1 MKIMVTGG
9 AGFIGSHIVDRL
21 VNSGEYVVVYDNLSS
36 GKMEFIEQHMGKE
49 NFKFVKADL
58 LDFDTLKKEMHG
70 VDLVYHVAANPDVRL
85 GSSDTHVHIEQNVMA
100 TYNVLEAMRLN
111 GVRDIVF
118 TSTSTVYGEASVIP
132 TPEDY
137 GPLIPISLYGASK
150 LGAEAFITSY
160 AHTFDMRAVIYRFA
174 NIVGPRS
181 THGVIYDFIMKLSRN
196 PEELE
201 ILGDGTQTKSYL
213 YIEDCV
219 DAILFGYKNRKNY
232 VEIFN
237 IGSEDWVNVRKIAD
251 IIVEEMCL
259 KNVKYR
265 FTGGKRGWKGDVPKM
280 LLSIEK
286 IKSYGWKPKYNSEE
300 SVRLTAR
307 SLIKELNGSYGGC

>member
-21 VNSGEYVVVYDNLSS
+21 AKNNEVIVYDNLSS
-36 GKMEFIEQHMGKE
+36 GKIEFIERYIGEK
-49 NFKFVKADL
+49 NFKFVRDDL
-58 LDFDTLKKEMHG
+58 LNFDRLKDEMKDC
-70 VDLVYHVAANPDVRL
+70 DLVYHVAANPDVKI
-85 GSSDTHVHIEQNVMA
+85 GAEDTKVHFEQNVKA
-100 TYNVLEAMRLN
+100 TYNVLEAMRIN
-111 GVRDIVF
+111 DVPNIIF
-118 TSTSTVYGEASVIP
+118 TSTSTVYGEAKKIP

-137 GPLIPISLYGASK
+137 GPLIPISLYGSSK
-150 LGAEAFITSY
+150 LAAEAFIMAY
-160 AHTFDMRAVIYRFA
+160 AHTFGIRAVIYRFA

-181 THGVIYDFIMKLSRN
+181 THGVIYDFIKKLRKN
-196 PEELE
+196 PDELE

-213 YIEDCV
+213 HVEDCV
-219 DAILFGYKNRKNY
+219 DAIIFGYENRRSD

-237 IGSEDWVNVRKIAD
+237 IGSEDWINVRKIAD
-251 IIVEEMCL
+251 IVVEEMGL

-280 LLSIEK
+280 LLSVDK
-286 IKSYGWKPKYNSEE
+286 IKEYGWKPMHNSEE

-307 SLIKELNGSYGGC
+307 DLISFVE

>member
-1 MKIMVTGG
+1 MVTGG

-21 VNSGEYVVVYDNLSS
+21 MSEGHEVVVYDNLSS
-36 GKMEFIEQHMGKE
+36 GKKEFVEHHMGKE
-49 NFKFVKADL
+49 NFRFVHADL
-58 LDFDTLKKEMHG
+58 LDFETLNKEMQG

-85 GSSDTHVHIEQNVMA
+85 GAKDTKVHMEQNVLA

-111 GVRDIVF
+111 DVRDIVF
-118 TSTSTVYGEASVIP
+118 TSTSTVYGEAKKIP

-174 NIVGPRS
+174 NIVGPRG
-181 THGVIYDFIMKLSRN
+181 THGVIYDFIMKLKRN
-196 PEELE
+196 PRELE

-213 YIEDCV
+213 YVEDCV
-219 DAILFGYKNRKNY
+219 DAIIYGYEHRRED

-237 IGSEDWVNVRKIAD
+237 IGSEDWVSVKKIAD
-251 IIVEEMCL
+251 IVVEEMNL
-259 KNVKYR
+259 RDVVYR

-286 IKSYGWKPKYNSEE
+286 IKSYGWKPKRGSEE

-307 SLIKELNGSYGGC
+307 HLIKELL

>member
-1 MKIMVTGG
+1 MVTGG

-21 VNSGEYVVVYDNLSS
+21 MSEGHEVVVYDNLSS
-36 GKMEFIEQHMGKE
+36 GKREFVEHHIGKE
-49 NFKFVKADL
+49 NFRFVHADL
-58 LDFDTLKKEMHG
+58 LDFETLNREMQG

-85 GSSDTHVHIEQNVMA
+85 GASDTKVHMEQNVLA

-111 GVRDIVF
+111 DVRDIVF
-118 TSTSTVYGEASVIP
+118 TSTSTVYGEAKKIP

-174 NIVGPRS
+174 NIVGPRG
-181 THGVIYDFIMKLSRN
+181 THGVIYDFIMKLKKN
-196 PEELE
+196 PRELE

-213 YIEDCV
+213 YVEDCV
-219 DAILFGYKNRKNY
+219 DAIIYGYENRKED

-237 IGSEDWVNVRKIAD
+237 IGSEDWVNVKKIAD
-251 IIVEEMCL
+251 IVIEEMGL
-259 KNVKYR
+259 SNVAYR

-280 LLSIEK
+280 LLSIER
-286 IKSYGWKPKYNSEE
+286 IKSYGWNPKRGSEE

-307 SLIKELNGSYGGC
+307 HLIRELNS

>member
-1 MKIMVTGG
+1 MRILVTGG

-21 VNSGEYVVVYDNLSS
+21 ISSGNEVIVYDNLSS
-36 GKMEFIEQHMGKE
+36 GKLEFLEHHMRNE
-49 NFKFVKADL
+49 NFKFVKDDL
-58 LDFDTLKKEMHG
+58 LNFEALKREMKD
-70 VDLVYHVAANPDVRL
+70 VNLVYHVAANPDVKIGAR
-85 GSSDTHVHIEQNVMA
+85 DTRIHLEQNVIA
-100 TYNVLEAMRLN
+100 THNLLEAMRLN
-111 GVRDIVF
+111 DISDIVF
-118 TSTSTVYGEASVIP
+118 TSTSTVYGEAKKIP

-150 LGAEAFITSY
+150 LAAESLIMAY
-160 AHTFDMRAVIYRFA
+160 AHTFGMNTVIYRFA

-181 THGVIYDFIMKLSRN
+181 THGVIYDFIMKLKNN
-196 PEELE
+196 PHELE
-201 ILGDGTQTKSYL
+201 ILGDGTQKKSYL

-219 DAILFGYKNRKNY
+219 DAIIYGYEHRKED

-237 IGSEDWVNVRKIAD
+237 IGSDDWIDVKKIAD
-251 IIVEEMCL
+251 IVVEEMGL
-259 KNVKYR
+259 ENVKYR

-286 IKSYGWKPKYNSEE
+286 IKSYGWKPKYSSEE

-307 SLIKELNGSYGGC
+307 HLIDEIMR

>member
-21 VNSGEYVVVYDNLSS
+21 MKEGNEVVVYDNLSS
-36 GKMEFIEQHMGKE
+36 GKMEFIEHHMNNEKIT
-49 NFKFVKADL
+49 FIKADL
-58 LDFDTLKKEMHG
+58 LNFEKLRESVKDIDII
-70 VDLVYHVAANPDVRL
+70 YHVAANPDVKL
-85 GSSDTHVHIEQNVMA
+85 GAQDTKVHFEQNVKA
-100 TYNVLEAMRLN
+100 TYNLLEAMRIN
-111 GVRDIVF
+111 DVEDIIF
-118 TSTSTVYGEASVIP
+118 TSTSTVYGEANVIP

-137 GPLIPISLYGASK
+137 GPLVPISLYGASK
-150 LGAEAFITSY
+150 LAAEAFIMSY
-160 AHTFDMRAVIYRFA
+160 SHTFGMKAVIYRFA

-181 THGVIYDFIMKLSRN
+181 THGVIYDFIMKLKRN
-196 PEELE
+196 PKELE

-213 YIEDCV
+213 YVEDCV
-219 DAILFGYKNRKNY
+219 DAIMFGYENRRND

-237 IGSEDWVNVRKIAD
+237 IGSEDWINVRRIAD
-251 IIVEEMCL
+251 IVVEEMGL
-259 KNVKYR
+259 KNVSYR

-286 IKSYGWKPKYNSEE
+286 IKDYGWRPKHNSEE

-307 SLIKELNGSYGGC
+307 YLIGKRD

>member
-1 MKIMVTGG
+1 MRILVTGG

-21 VNSGEYVVVYDNLSS
+21 ISSGNEVIVYDNLSS
-36 GKMEFIEQHMGKE
+36 GKLEFLEHHMRNK
-49 NFKFVKADL
+49 NFKFVKEDL
-58 LDFDTLKKEMHG
+58 LNFEALKREMMD
-70 VDLVYHVAANPDVRL
+70 VDLVYHVAANPDVKIGAR
-85 GSSDTHVHIEQNVMA
+85 DTRIHLEQNVIA
-100 TYNVLEAMRLN
+100 THNLLEAMRLN
-111 GVRDIVF
+111 DISDMVF
-118 TSTSTVYGEASVIP
+118 TSTSTVYGEAKKIP

-150 LGAEAFITSY
+150 LAAESLIMAY
-160 AHTFDMRAVIYRFA
+160 AHTFGMNTVIYRFA

-181 THGVIYDFIMKLSRN
+181 THGVIYDFIMKLKNN
-196 PEELE
+196 PRELE
-201 ILGDGTQTKSYL
+201 ILGDGTQKKSYL

-219 DAILFGYKNRKNY
+219 DAIIYGYEHRKED

-237 IGSEDWVNVRKIAD
+237 IGSEDWIDVKKIAD
-251 IIVEEMCL
+251 IVVEEMGL
-259 KNVKYR
+259 ENVKYR

-286 IKSYGWKPKYNSEE
+286 IKSYGWKPKYSSEE

-307 SLIKELNGSYGGC
+307 HLIGEIMR

>member
-1 MKIMVTGG
+1 MKEG
-9 AGFIGSHIVDRL
+9 
-21 VNSGEYVVVYDNLSS
+21 NEVVVYDNLSS
-36 GKMEFIEQHMGKE
+36 GKKEFIEQHFGNDK
-49 NFKFVKADL
+49 FKFVEADL
-58 LDFDTLKKEMHG
+58 LDFETLNREMKDID
-70 VDLVYHVAANPDVRL
+70 VVYHIAANPDVRL
-85 GSSDTHVHIEQNVMA
+85 GAHDTRVHFEQNVKA

-111 GVRDIVF
+111 QVRDLVF
-118 TSTSTVYGEASVIP
+118 TSTSTVYGEAKEIP

-160 AHTFDMRAVIYRFA
+160 AHTFDMQAVIYRFA

-181 THGVIYDFIMKLSRN
+181 THGVIYDFIMKLKNN
-196 PEELE
+196 PRELE

-213 YIEDCV
+213 YVEDCV
-219 DAILFGYKNRKNY
+219 DAIMFGYKNRKSD

-237 IGSEDWVNVRKIAD
+237 IGSDDWINVRKIAD
-251 IIVEEMCL
+251 IVVEEMGL
-259 KNVKYR
+259 ENVQYK

-280 LLSIEK
+280 LLSIDK
-286 IKSYGWKPKYNSEE
+286 IKSYGWRYVHGSED

-307 SLIKELNGSYGGC
+307 HLVKTL

>member
-1 MKIMVTGG
+1 MRIMVTGG

-21 VNSGEYVVVYDNLSS
+21 MSEGHSVVVYDNLSS
-36 GKMEFIEQHMGKE
+36 GRREFVEHHMGKE
-49 NFKFVKADL
+49 NFKFVHADL
-58 LDFDTLKKEMHG
+58 LDFDTLSREMKDI
-70 VDLVYHVAANPDVRL
+70 DLVYHVAANPDVRL
-85 GSSDTHVHIEQNVMA
+85 GAKDTKVHMEQNVLA
-100 TYNVLEAMRLN
+100 TYNVLEAMRKN
-111 GVRDIVF
+111 GVGDIVF
-118 TSTSTVYGEASVIP
+118 TSTSTVYGEAKVIP

-160 AHTFDMRAVIYRFA
+160 AHTFDMKAVIYRFA
-174 NIVGPRS
+174 NIVGPRG
-181 THGVIYDFIMKLSRN
+181 THGVIYDFIMKLKKN
-196 PEELE
+196 PKELE

-213 YIEDCV
+213 YVEDCV
-219 DAILFGYKNRKNY
+219 DAIIYGYRNRKED

-251 IIVEEMCL
+251 IVVEEMGL
-259 KNVKYR
+259 ENVAYR

-286 IKSYGWKPKYNSEE
+286 IKSYGWKPKRGSEE

-307 SLIKELNGSYGGC
+307 ALVKTLL

>member
-1 MKIMVTGG
+1 M
-9 AGFIGSHIVDRL
+9 
-21 VNSGEYVVVYDNLSS
+21 
-36 GKMEFIEQHMGKE
+36 Q
-49 NFKFVKADL
+49 ADL
-58 LDFDTLKKEMHG
+58 LDFEKLKEEMKG

-85 GSSDTHVHIEQNVMA
+85 GASDTHVHLEQNVFA
-100 TYNVLEAMRLN
+100 TYNVLESMRLN
-111 GVRDIVF
+111 DVKDIIF
-118 TSTSTVYGEASVIP
+118 TSTSTVYGEAEQIP
-132 TPEDY
+132 TPENY

-160 AHTFDMRAVIYRFA
+160 AHTFGMKAVIYRFA

-181 THGVIYDFIMKLSRN
+181 THGVIYDFIMKLKKNSK
-196 PEELE
+196 ELE

-213 YIEDCV
+213 YVKDCV
-219 DAILFGYKNRKNY
+219 DAIIFGYENRKSD

-251 IIVEEMCL
+251 IVVEEMGL
-259 KNVKYR
+259 KDVKYK

-280 LLSIEK
+280 LLSIDK

-300 SVRLTAR
+300 SVRLTVKH
-307 SLIKELNGSYGGC
+307 LLKELGSLQV

>member
-21 VNSGEYVVVYDNLSS
+21 VRDGHDVVVYDNLSS
-36 GKMEFIEQHMGKE
+36 GKIEFIQEHINNGSI
-49 NFKFVKADL
+49 KFVKADL
-58 LDFDTLKKEMHG
+58 LDFDTLLKEMVG

-85 GSSDTHVHIEQNVMA
+85 GAHDTKVHMEQNVKA
-100 TYNVLEAMRLN
+100 TYNVLEAMRIN
-111 GVRDIVF
+111 GVKDIVF
-118 TSTSTVYGEASVIP
+118 TSTSTVYGEAEKIP

-174 NIVGPRS
+174 NIVGPRG
-181 THGVIYDFIMKLSRN
+181 THGVIYDFIMKLRRN
-196 PEELE
+196 PKELE
-201 ILGDGTQTKSYL
+201 ILGDGKQTKSYL
-213 YIEDCV
+213 YVDDCV
-219 DAILFGYKNRKNY
+219 DAIIYGHNNRKSD

-237 IGSEDWVNVRKIAD
+237 IGSDDWVNVRRIAD
-251 IIVEEMCL
+251 IIVEEMHL
-259 KNVKYR
+259 ENVKYR
-265 FTGGKRGWKGDVPKM
+265 FTGGSRGWKGDVPKM

-286 IKSYGWKPKYNSEE
+286 IKKYGWKPQHSSED

-307 SLIKELNGSYGGC
+307 HLIKEIQ

>member
-21 VNSGEYVVVYDNLSS
+21 MKEGNEVVVYDNLSS
-36 GKMEFIEQHMGKE
+36 GKMEFIEHHMNNE
-49 NFKFVKADL
+49 KFTFIEADL
-58 LDFDTLKKEMHG
+58 LNFEKLRESVKDIDII
-70 VDLVYHVAANPDVRL
+70 YHVAANPDVKL
-85 GSSDTHVHIEQNVMA
+85 GAQDTKVHFEQNVKA
-100 TYNVLEAMRLN
+100 TYNLLEAMRIN
-111 GVRDIVF
+111 DVEDIIF
-118 TSTSTVYGEASVIP
+118 TSTSTVYGEANVIP

-137 GPLIPISLYGASK
+137 GPLVPISLYGASK
-150 LGAEAFITSY
+150 LAAEAFIMSY
-160 AHTFDMRAVIYRFA
+160 SHTFGMKAVIYRFA

-181 THGVIYDFIMKLSRN
+181 THGVIYDFIMKLKRN
-196 PEELE
+196 PKELE

-213 YIEDCV
+213 YVEDCV
-219 DAILFGYKNRKNY
+219 DAIMFGYENRRND

-237 IGSEDWVNVRKIAD
+237 IGSEDWINVRRIAD
-251 IIVEEMCL
+251 IVVEEMGL
-259 KNVKYR
+259 KNVSYR

-286 IKSYGWKPKYNSEE
+286 IKDYGWRPKHNSEE

-307 SLIKELNGSYGGC
+307 YLIGKRD

>member
-1 MKIMVTGG
+1 MMRIMVTGG

-21 VNSGEYVVVYDNLSS
+21 MSEGHEVVVYDNLSS
-36 GKMEFIEQHMGKE
+36 GKKEFIEHHMGKE
-49 NFKFVKADL
+49 NFRFVQADL
-58 LDFDTLKKEMHG
+58 LDFETLNREMK
-70 VDLVYHVAANPDVRL
+70 DIDIVYHVAANPDVRL
-85 GSSDTHVHIEQNVMA
+85 GAKDTKVHMEQNVLA
-100 TYNVLEAMRLN
+100 TYNVLEAMRIN

-118 TSTSTVYGEASVIP
+118 TSTSTVYGEAKKIP

-160 AHTFDMRAVIYRFA
+160 AHTFDMKAVIYRFA
-174 NIVGPRS
+174 NIVGPRG
-181 THGVIYDFIMKLSRN
+181 THGVIYDFIMKLKKN
-196 PEELE
+196 PQELE

-213 YIEDCV
+213 YVEDCV
-219 DAILFGYKNRKNY
+219 DAIIYGYKNRRED

-237 IGSEDWVNVRKIAD
+237 IGSEDWVNVRRIAD
-251 IIVEEMCL
+251 IVVEEMGL
-259 KNVKYR
+259 ENVAYR

-286 IKSYGWKPKYNSEE
+286 IKSYGWKPKRGSEE

-307 SLIKELNGSYGGC
+307 ALVRNLA

>member
-1 MKIMVTGG
+1 MRILVTGG

-21 VNSGEYVVVYDNLSS
+21 ISSGNEVIVYDNLSS
-36 GKMEFIEQHMGKE
+36 GKLEFLEHHMRNK
-49 NFKFVKADL
+49 NFKFVKEDL
-58 LDFDTLKKEMHG
+58 LNFEALKREMKD
-70 VDLVYHVAANPDVRL
+70 VDLVYHVAANPDVKIGAR
-85 GSSDTHVHIEQNVMA
+85 DTRIHLEQNVIA
-100 TYNVLEAMRLN
+100 THNLLEAMRLN
-111 GVRDIVF
+111 DISDMVF
-118 TSTSTVYGEASVIP
+118 TSTSTVYGEAKKIP

-150 LGAEAFITSY
+150 LAAESLIMAY
-160 AHTFDMRAVIYRFA
+160 AHTFGMNTVIYRFA

-181 THGVIYDFIMKLSRN
+181 THGVIYDFIMKLKNN
-196 PEELE
+196 PRELE
-201 ILGDGTQTKSYL
+201 ILGDGTQKKSYL

-219 DAILFGYKNRKNY
+219 DAIIYGYEHRKED

-237 IGSEDWVNVRKIAD
+237 IGSEDWIDVKKIAD
-251 IIVEEMCL
+251 IVVEEMGL
-259 KNVKYR
+259 ENVKYR

-286 IKSYGWKPKYNSEE
+286 IKSYGWKPKYSSEE

-307 SLIKELNGSYGGC
+307 HLIGEIMR

>member
-1 MKIMVTGG
+1 MRIMVTGG
-9 AGFIGSHIVDRL
+9 AGFIGSHIVDQL
-21 VNSGEYVVVYDNLSS
+21 MNEGHEVVVYDNLSS
-36 GKMEFIEQHMGKE
+36 GRLEFIEQHLGKD
-49 NFKFVKADL
+49 NFRFVEADL
-58 LDFDTLKKEMHG
+58 LDFNTLKREMRE
-70 VDLVYHVAANPDVRL
+70 VELVYHVAANPDVRL
-85 GSSDTHVHIEQNVMA
+85 GASDTRVHMEQNVQA

-111 GVRDIVF
+111 DVRDIVF
-118 TSTSTVYGEASVIP
+118 TSTSTVYGEADEIP
-132 TPEDY
+132 TPENY

-160 AHTFDMRAVIYRFA
+160 AHTFNMRAVIYRFA
-174 NIVGPRS
+174 NIVGPRG
-181 THGVIYDFIMKLSRN
+181 THGVIYDFIMKLQKN
-196 PEELE
+196 PHELE

-213 YIEDCV
+213 YVEDCV
-219 DAILFGYKNRKNY
+219 EAIIYGYRNRKND

-251 IIVEEMCL
+251 IVVEEMHL
-259 KNVKYR
+259 ENVRYR

-286 IKSYGWKPKYNSEE
+286 IKRYGWRPHHNSED

-307 SLIKELNGSYGGC
+307 HLLRELTAQ

>member
-21 VNSGEYVVVYDNLSS
+21 MKYGHEIIVYDNLSS
-36 GKMEFIEQHMGKE
+36 GKIEFIQEHMGKK
-49 NFKFVKADL
+49 NFKFVQADL
-58 LDFDTLKKEMHG
+58 LDFEKLKKEMEG
-70 VDLVYHVAANPDVRL
+70 VDVVYHVAANPDVRL
-85 GSSDTHVHIEQNVMA
+85 GASDTKVHMEQNVLA
-100 TYNVLEAMRLN
+100 TYNVLEAMRIN
-111 GVRDIVF
+111 DIHDIVF
-118 TSTSTVYGEASVIP
+118 TSTSTVYGEATEIP

-137 GPLIPISLYGASK
+137 GPLVPISLYGASK

-160 AHTFDMRAVIYRFA
+160 AHTFNMKAVIYRFA

-181 THGVIYDFIMKLSRN
+181 THGVIYDFIMKLRN
-196 PEELE
+196 NPKELE

-213 YIEDCV
+213 YVEDCV
-219 DAILFGYKNRKNY
+219 DAIIYGYENRKND

-237 IGSEDWVNVRKIAD
+237 IGSEDWINVKKIAD
-251 IIVEEMCL
+251 IIVEEMDL
-259 KNVKYR
+259 KDVQYR

-280 LLSIEK
+280 LLSIVK
-286 IKSYGWKPKYNSEE
+286 IKSYGWKGKHNSEE

-307 SLIKELNGSYGGC
+307 HLIKELRE

>member
-1 MKIMVTGG
+1 MVTGG

-21 VNSGEYVVVYDNLSS
+21 MSEGHSVVVYDNLSS
-36 GKMEFIEQHMGKE
+36 GRREFVEHHMGKE
-49 NFKFVKADL
+49 NFKFVHADL
-58 LDFDTLKKEMHG
+58 LDFDTLSREMKDI
-70 VDLVYHVAANPDVRL
+70 DLVYHVAANPDVRL
-85 GSSDTHVHIEQNVMA
+85 GAKDTRVHMEQNVLA
-100 TYNVLEAMRLN
+100 TYNVLEAMRKN
-111 GVRDIVF
+111 GVGDIVF
-118 TSTSTVYGEASVIP
+118 TSTSTVYGEAKVIP

-160 AHTFDMRAVIYRFA
+160 AHTFDMKAVIYRFA
-174 NIVGPRS
+174 NIVGPRG
-181 THGVIYDFIMKLSRN
+181 THGVIYDFIMKLKKN
-196 PEELE
+196 PKELE

-213 YIEDCV
+213 YVEDCV
-219 DAILFGYKNRKNY
+219 DAIIYGYRNRKED

-251 IIVEEMCL
+251 IVVEEMGL
-259 KNVKYR
+259 ENVAYR

-286 IKSYGWKPKYNSEE
+286 IKSYGWKPKRGSEE

-307 SLIKELNGSYGGC
+307 ALVKTLL